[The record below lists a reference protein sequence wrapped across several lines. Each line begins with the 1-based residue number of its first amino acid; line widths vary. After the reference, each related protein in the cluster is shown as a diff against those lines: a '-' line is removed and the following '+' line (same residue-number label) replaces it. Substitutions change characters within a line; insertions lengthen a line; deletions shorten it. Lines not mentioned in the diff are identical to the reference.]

1 MSKKQRLSNS
11 ISKGFAN
18 GRGGANSGESQTLH
32 HRTHMRVQCKSPAR
46 RVASLAQ
53 YFKMN

>member
-1 MSKKQRLSNS
+1 MNKKQRRSNS

-32 HRTHMRVQCKSPAR
+32 HRTHMHVQCKSPAR